1 MQTDLYYTAFLTP
14 KQLLEKLLALT
25 PRLQAPPKVYGAFHI
40 CSLAIV
46 LLICMVMLV
55 LHFKASKSPTG
66 RTSNKDGSLKISLL
80 VFFLILFLS
89 ELGKQLIFS
98 YDTAT
103 EAWKYCFE
111 KFPFQLCSTPIYIS
125 LAAYLLPGKGIPG
138 RIRDA
143 LICFLGTYSA
153 IAGASVLFYP
163 SPDVF
168 SEIIYLD
175 IHTMLWHGIML
186 IYGLYLWLAGFVK
199 PEISTAF
206 KGLAVFLP
214 LNFIALALNEIEHLT
229 GFAGGEY
236 FNMFYI
242 SRYYTCGIP
251 VLHEIQKTMP
261 YPVFFAAFILT
272 LSIASFAVVL
282 LMMLISKKASG
293 FLNRL
298 KNDNNCNSN
307 CNNR

>member
-1 MQTDLYYTAFLTP
+1 MQTDLYFPAFVSP

-25 PRLQAPPKVYGAFHI
+25 PRFQAPPKVYGAFHI
-40 CSLAIV
+40 CSLVLV
-46 LLICMVMLV
+46 LLVCISMLM
-55 LHFKASKSPTG
+55 LHLKALSSPPG
-66 RTSNKDGSLKISLL
+66 KTSNISNKSNRESTLKISLL
-80 VFFLILFLS
+80 GFFLILFLS

-98 YDTAT
+98 YDADT
-103 EAWKYCFE
+103 ETWKYCFE

-125 LAAYLLPGKGIPG
+125 LAAYLLPGRGTPG

-143 LICFLGTYSA
+143 LVCFLGTYSA

-175 IHTMLWHGIML
+175 IHTMLWHGVML

-199 PEISTAF
+199 PWISTAF
-206 KGLAVFLP
+206 KGFAVFLP
-214 LNFIALALNEIEHLT
+214 LNFIALALNETEHLT

-242 SRYYTCGIP
+242 SRYYTCNIP

-261 YPVFFAAFILT
+261 YPVFFVAFIMT

-282 LMMLISKKASG
+282 FMMLISKKASG
-293 FLNRL
+293 LRNRQ
-298 KNDNNCNSN
+298 KTE
-307 CNNR
+307 

>member
-1 MQTDLYYTAFLTP
+1 MQTDLYFPAFVSP
-14 KQLLEKLLALT
+14 KQLTEKLLTIT
-25 PRLQAPPKVYGAFHI
+25 PRFQAPPKVYGAFHI
-40 CSLAIV
+40 CSLVIV
-46 LLICMVMLV
+46 LIICIVMIAQHL
-55 LHFKASKSPTG
+55 KASKSPPG
-66 RTSNKDGSLKISLL
+66 KILNKESTLKISLL
-80 VFFLILFLS
+80 GFFLVLFLS

-98 YDTAT
+98 YDAAAET
-103 EAWKYCFE
+103 WKYCFE

-125 LAAYLLPGKGIPG
+125 LAAYLLPCRGIPR

-143 LICFLGTYSA
+143 LVCFLGTYSA

-168 SEIIYLD
+168 SEIIYLN

-186 IYGLYLWLAGFVK
+186 VYGLYIWLAGFVK
-199 PEISTAF
+199 PRISTAF
-206 KGLAVFLP
+206 KGFAVFLP
-214 LNFIALALNEIEHLT
+214 LNFIALALNEAEHLT

-242 SRYYTCGIP
+242 SRYYTCNIP

-261 YPVFFAAFILT
+261 YPVFFAAFIMT

-282 LMMLISKKASG
+282 IMMLISKKARG
-293 FLNRL
+293 FRNRR
-298 KNDNNCNSN
+298 KTDKS
-307 CNNR
+307 R

>member
-1 MQTDLYYTAFLTP
+1 MQTYLYFPAFVSP
-14 KQLLEKLLALT
+14 KQLTEKLLAMT
-25 PRLQAPPKVYGAFHI
+25 PRFKAVPKVYGTFHT
-40 CSLAIV
+40 CSLVIV
-46 LLICMVMLV
+46 LLVCILMIV
-55 LHFKASKSPTG
+55 LHLKASKSRIGKP
-66 RTSNKDGSLKISLL
+66 SNKENFLKISLL
-80 VFFLILFLS
+80 GFFLVLFLT
-89 ELGKQLIFS
+89 ELGKQFIFS
-98 YDTAT
+98 YDADT
-103 EAWKYCFE
+103 ETWKYCFE

-125 LAAYLLPGKGIPG
+125 LAAYIMPGKGIPG

-143 LICFLGTYSA
+143 LVCFLGTYSA

-186 IYGLYLWLAGFVK
+186 IYGLYLWLDGFVK
-199 PEISTAF
+199 PEILTAF
-206 KGLAVFLP
+206 KGFAVFLP
-214 LNFIALALNEIEHLT
+214 LNFIALALNETEHLT

-242 SRYYTCGIP
+242 SRYYTCNIP

-261 YPVFFAAFILT
+261 YPVFFVAFIMT

-282 LMMLISKKASG
+282 IMMFISKRALG
-293 FLNRL
+293 FRNRL
-298 KNDNNCNSN
+298 KK
-307 CNNR
+307 R

>member
-1 MQTDLYYTAFLTP
+1 MQMNLYFPAFVSP
-14 KQLLEKLLALT
+14 KQLLEKLISST
-25 PRLQAPPKVYGAFHI
+25 PRFQAPPEVYGAFHT

-46 LLICMVMLV
+46 LLACIVMIV
-55 LHFKASKSPTG
+55 LHIKASKAPKG
-66 RTSNKDGSLKISLL
+66 KTSNKESCLKKSLL
-80 VFFLILFLS
+80 GFFLILFLS

-98 YDTAT
+98 YDAAT
-103 EAWKYCFE
+103 DTWKYCFE

-125 LAAYLLPGKGIPG
+125 LLALILPGRGWSG

-143 LICFLGTYSA
+143 LICFLATYSA

-163 SPDVF
+163 SSDVF

-186 IYGLYLWLAGFVK
+186 IYGLYLWLAGFVE
-199 PEISTAF
+199 PQISTAF
-206 KGLAVFLP
+206 KGFAVFLP
-214 LNFIALALNEIEHLT
+214 LNFIALALNETEHLT

-251 VLHEIQKTMP
+251 VLHEIQKAMP
-261 YPVFFAAFILT
+261 YPVFFAAFIMT

-282 LMMLISKKASG
+282 LMMLISGKASG
-293 FLNRL
+293 FRNRL
-298 KNDNNCNSN
+298 KN
-307 CNNR
+307 R